1 MKNYSVTELI
11 AEVKVCMDRNAQDT
25 TLVDVGDIDTLQ
37 QKDIIRSK
45 LVDAATLVESD
56 APLSMLSGKGWGTG
70 VLSDRECVKVDN
82 SLYVYRIKLPS
93 DTLRLIRIKL
103 KSWSRAARIVDENE
117 EEALLQ
123 TSHIRGVMGDPER
136 PVAVVQQGPDGE
148 LEVMLY
154 SSEVGGSTKEDYDP
168 IETGTYLPLP
178 KIENE
183 GQETIAL
190 PEKLKSAVVYMTG
203 YLACMTLGDTQ
214 TASALLSVA
223 QSLTG
228 NKTTIRPNNTNNEE
242 EQ

>member
-25 TLVDVGDIDTLQ
+25 TLVDVGDVDTLQ

-45 LVDAATLVESD
+45 LVDAATLVESN

-70 VLSDRECVKVDN
+70 VLSGLECVKVDN
-82 SLYVYRIKLPS
+82 SYVYRIKLPS

-103 KSWSRAARIVDENE
+103 KSWSRAARILDEND
-117 EEALLQ
+117 EEALYQ

-136 PVAVVQQGPDGE
+136 PVAVVQQGADGE

-154 SSEVGGSTKEDYDP
+154 SSEVGGSTEKDYDL

-203 YLACMTLGDTQ
+203 YLACMTLGDTE

-223 QSLTG
+223 QGLTG
-228 NKTTIRPNNTNNEE
+228 NKATIRPNNTNNEE
-242 EQ
+242 E

>member
-11 AEVKVCMDRNAQDT
+11 GEVKVCMDRNAQDT
-25 TLVDVGDIDTLQ
+25 RLVDVGDVDTLQ

-45 LVDAATLVESD
+45 LVDAATLVESN
-56 APLSMLSGKGWGTG
+56 APLSMLSGKGWGAG
-70 VLSDRECVKVDN
+70 VLSGLECVKVDN
-82 SLYVYRIKLPS
+82 SYVYRIKLPS

-103 KSWSRAARIVDENE
+103 KSWSRAARIVDEND
-117 EEALLQ
+117 EEALFQ
-123 TSHIRGVMGDPER
+123 TSHIRGVMGAPER
-136 PVAVVQQGPDGE
+136 PVAVVQQGADGE

-154 SSEVGGSTKEDYDP
+154 SSEVGGSTEKDYDP

-183 GQETIAL
+183 GQETISL

-203 YLACMTLGDTQ
+203 YLACMTLGDTE

-223 QSLTG
+223 QGLTG
-228 NKTTIRPNNTNNEE
+228 NKATIRPNNTNNEE
-242 EQ
+242 E

>member
-11 AEVKVCMDRNAQDT
+11 GEVKVCMDRNAQDT
-25 TLVDVGDIDTLQ
+25 TLVDVGDVDTLQ

-45 LVDAATLVESD
+45 LVDAATLVESN

-70 VLSDRECVKVDN
+70 VLSGLECVKVD
-82 SLYVYRIKLPS
+82 STLYVYRIKLPS

-103 KSWSRAARIVDENE
+103 KSWSRAARILDEND
-117 EEALLQ
+117 EEALFQ

-136 PVAVVQQGPDGE
+136 PVAVVQQGADGE

-154 SSEVGGSTKEDYDP
+154 SSEVGGSTEKDYDP

-203 YLACMTLGDTQ
+203 YLACMTLGDTE

-223 QSLTG
+223 QGLTG
-228 NKTTIRPNNTNNEE
+228 NKATIRPNNTNNEE
-242 EQ
+242 E

>member
-11 AEVKVCMDRNAQDT
+11 GEVKVCMDRNAQDT
-25 TLVDVGDIDTLQ
+25 RLVDVGDVDTLQ

-45 LVDAATLVESD
+45 LVDAATLVESN

-70 VLSDRECVKVDN
+70 VLSGLECVKVDN
-82 SLYVYRIKLPS
+82 SYVYRIKLPS

-103 KSWSRAARIVDENE
+103 KSWSRAARIVDEND
-117 EEALLQ
+117 EEALFQ

-136 PVAVVQQGPDGE
+136 PVAVVQQGADGE

-154 SSEVGGSTKEDYDP
+154 SSEVGGSTEKDYDP

-203 YLACMTLGDTQ
+203 YLACMTLGDTE

-228 NKTTIRPNNTNNEE
+228 NKATIRPNNTNNEE
-242 EQ
+242 E

>member
-25 TLVDVGDIDTLQ
+25 TLVDVGDVDTLQ

-45 LVDAATLVESD
+45 LVDAATLVESN
-56 APLSMLSGKGWGTG
+56 APLSMLSGKGWGTV
-70 VLSDRECVKVDN
+70 VLPGRECVKVDN
-82 SLYVYRIKLPS
+82 SYVYRIKLPS

-103 KSWSRAARIVDENE
+103 KSWSRAARIIDEND
-117 EEALLQ
+117 EEALFQ
-123 TSHIRGVMGDPER
+123 TSHIRGVMGAPER
-136 PVAVVQQGPDGE
+136 PVAVVQQGADGE

-154 SSEVGGSTKEDYDP
+154 SSEVGGSTEKDYDP

-183 GQETIAL
+183 GKETIAL

-203 YLACMTLGDTQ
+203 YLACMTLGDTE

-223 QSLTG
+223 QGLTG
-228 NKTTIRPNNTNNEE
+228 NKATIRPNNTNNEE
-242 EQ
+242 E